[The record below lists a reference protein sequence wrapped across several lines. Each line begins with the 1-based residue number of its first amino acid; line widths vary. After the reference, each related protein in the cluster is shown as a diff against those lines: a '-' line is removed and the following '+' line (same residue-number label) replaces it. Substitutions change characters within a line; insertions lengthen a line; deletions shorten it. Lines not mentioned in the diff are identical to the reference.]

1 MYSSKYPEYS
11 INNNKIIGE
20 EKTYLSDERIDIMT
34 ISDAF
39 KRVDEFRYGCESGK
53 ITDERNLSLALLLTV
68 RGDLDKLKE
77 LYGQCQ
83 VFEMYNHLKSSID
96 TADELSQMMVSEEA
110 NKTMGSVGSS
120 HK

>member
-1 MYSSKYPEYS
+1 MV
-11 INNNKIIGE
+11 NNKGITFE
-20 EKTYLSDERIDIMT
+20 ENKHISNERIDIMT

-83 VFEMYNHLKSSID
+83 VFEMYNQINQSS
-96 TADELSQMMVSEEA
+96 
-110 NKTMGSVGSS
+110 K
-120 HK
+120 